1 MIVGS
6 ILWMKVT
13 EVSCIRDER
22 VKEQQYL
29 CLWKKK
35 INRIARK
42 AVSEIREFAS
52 ADPRFVSQ
60 ADERSA
66 VAGSFLVFQLSPEIF
81 CAKEICVKQIS
92 FWEKLCTL
100 SSKSLDMTR
109 KMFFDS
115 IALNLGD
122 LRF

>member
-60 ADERSA
+60 PMRDQPL
-66 VAGSFLVFQLSPEIF
+66 LV
-81 CAKEICVKQIS
+81 
-92 FWEKLCTL
+92 
-100 SSKSLDMTR
+100 
-109 KMFFDS
+109 
-115 IALNLGD
+115 
-122 LRF
+122 RF